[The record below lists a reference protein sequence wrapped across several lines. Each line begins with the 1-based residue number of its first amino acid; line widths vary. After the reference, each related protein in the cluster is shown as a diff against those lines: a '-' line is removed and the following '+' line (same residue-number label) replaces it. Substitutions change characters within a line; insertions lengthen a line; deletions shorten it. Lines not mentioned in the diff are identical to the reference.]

1 MADHDK
7 QAPQQR
13 RGSASSYGLRGRSNG
28 EPLELVYVPAPSWQP
43 MLIAFGL
50 AAVITSIF
58 TWWPYGVAGAIV
70 ALFALR
76 AWVRDARS
84 DYARMPRRQRVATAV
99 LPAVPLRRPSGRR

>member
-1 MADHDK
+1 MADDDK

-43 MLIAFGL
+43 ALIALGL
-50 AAVITSIF
+50 AAVLASLF
-58 TWWPYGVAGAIV
+58 TWWPYGVAGGIV

-76 AWVRDARS
+76 AWIRDARA
-84 DYARMPRRQRVATAV
+84 DYTRLPRHQRVATAV
-99 LPAVPLRRPSGRR
+99 LPAVPMRRTGKG